1 MLSEPEQRR
10 LHEIERILAA
20 TDPKLATLLGAPTG
34 GRRRAERILH
44 DVVCAVSLLLGVLCL
59 VLGQV
64 SSGFAGVAFAA
75 LVIQARRMRFPP
87 TATARTPVEPH
98 PI

>member
-10 LHEIERILAA
+10 LHEIERILTA
-20 TDPKLATLLGAPTG
+20 TDPKLATLLGARPG
-34 GRRRAERILH
+34 GRRRVERILH
-44 DVVCAVSLLLGVLCL
+44 DVVCVMSLLLGLLCL

-64 SSGFAGVAFAA
+64 SSGFASVAFAV
-75 LVIQARRMRFPP
+75 LVIQTRRMRFPP
-87 TATARTPVEPH
+87 NATARTPVEPH